1 MKLITI
7 TSAAVLSCAISAS
20 AADTCTPAPSCS
32 ELGYT
37 QSTSSCKGGKYVK
50 CPFDTTKV
58 ACISV
63 EPRVGDIKYSLYPSD
78 HDGWLLCDGREF
90 KTSQYLKLKNLIGT
104 KFCHKY
110 TSRTDTNYSSSN
122 CTKGYFAIPDYRGFF
137 LKGAT
142 VYKPISGRPDA
153 YQASS
158 STTDSRY
165 SNALY
170 YKGDTS
176 SNIYY
181 IYSSEYEHVYY
192 PQYEQL
198 PQISG
203 SVKGIMNRSLDMFSA
218 TGAFSSSSKGS
229 NTKEA
234 TKNSSGNWWNDDGTI
249 NFYATSSNKIY
260 DGAHVTPANYQ
271 AYIFIYA
278 GPSN

>member
-20 AADTCTPAPSCS
+20 AADTCTPAPSCAD
-32 ELGYT
+32 LGYT

-50 CPFDTTKV
+50 CPFDTTKI
-58 ACISV
+58 ACIAL
-63 EPRVGDIKYSLYPSD
+63 EPRVGDLKYALDPDD

-90 KTSQYLKLKNLIGT
+90 KTTQYLQLKKLIGT

-110 TSRTDTNYSSSN
+110 TSRTDSAYYNSN
-122 CTKGYFAIPDYRGFF
+122 CTPGYYAIPDYRGFF
-137 LKGAT
+137 LKGAA
-142 VYKPISGRPDA
+142 VYKPVSGRPDA
-153 YQASS
+153 YQRTS
-158 STTDSRY
+158 STKSSY
-165 SNALY
+165 HSNALY

-176 SNIYY
+176 SIFDY
-181 IYSSEYEHVYY
+181 VYY
-192 PQYEQL
+192 PQYERL
-198 PQISG
+198 PRISG
-203 SVKGIMNRSLDMFSA
+203 SVKGIMNRSADLFSG

-249 NFYATSSNKIY
+249 TFSASDYNKIY
-260 DGAHVTPANYQ
+260 DGLHVTPAHYQ

-278 GPSN
+278 GPSS

>member
-63 EPRVGDIKYSLYPSD
+63 EPRVGDLKYSLDSSD

-90 KTSQYLKLKNLIGT
+90 PTTRYKNLYIRIGEY
-104 KFCHKY
+104 FCHKY
-110 TSRTDTNYSSSN
+110 TSRADVDYNNSN

-137 LKGAT
+137 LKGAWIN
-142 VYKPISGRPDA
+142 KPVSGRPGA
-153 YQASS
+153 YKFSDS
-158 STTDSRY
+158 STSSY
-165 SNALY
+165 FSSALN
-170 YKGDTS
+170 YKG
-176 SNIYY
+176 SNLGNASIN
-181 IYSSEYEHVYY
+181 IPEYEL
-192 PQYEQL
+192 L
-198 PQISG
+198 PKITGKVGLQGPEYSYSGDIS
-203 SVKGIMNRSLDMFSA
+203 
-218 TGAFSSSSKGS
+218 GAFSISPKGDNYGKGHTKGASSVYINFDASKSNIIYKGS
-229 NTKEA
+229 
-234 TKNSSGNWWNDDGTI
+234 
-249 NFYATSSNKIY
+249 
-260 DGAHVTPANYQ
+260 HVVPANYQ

>member
-63 EPRVGDIKYSLYPSD
+63 EPLVGDLKYSLVSYD

-90 KTSQYLKLKNLIGT
+90 KTSQYPKLKNLIGT
-104 KFCHKY
+104 NFCHKY
-110 TSRTDTNYSSSN
+110 TSRTDSNYSSSN
-122 CTKGYFAIPDYRGFF
+122 CTSGYYAIPDYRGFF
-137 LKGAT
+137 LKGAWIN
-142 VYKPISGRPDA
+142 KPVSGRPGA
-153 YQASS
+153 YKFSDS
-158 STTDSRY
+158 STSSYY
-165 SNALY
+165 SNALNY
-170 YKGDTS
+170 
-176 SNIYY
+176 
-181 IYSSEYEHVYY
+181 
-192 PQYEQL
+192 
-198 PQISG
+198 
-203 SVKGIMNRSLDMFSA
+203 
-218 TGAFSSSSKGS
+218 KGS
-229 NTKEA
+229 NTGHASINIPEYERLPKITGKVGLQGPEYSYSGDTSGA
-234 TKNSSGNWWNDDGTI
+234 FSISAKGDNYGKGHSKGANSVYI
-249 NFYATSSNKIY
+249 NFDASQSNIIY
-260 DGAHVTPANYQ
+260 DGSHVVPANYQ